1 MILVCVVCVENE
13 RAKARDGR
21 AEPVSKFSGANW
33 DTGGKRFCYHKR
45 DWCVLT
51 LLMPSLLN
59 VMDILAHIIIIL
71 HVLLTTRST
80 DNPPGLMPQFA
91 VCVDVTFSR
100 IDVALGRFSNSA

>member
-1 MILVCVVCVENE
+1 MENE

-21 AEPVSKFSGANW
+21 ADPVSKFSGANW
-33 DTGGKRFCYHKR
+33 DTEGKIFSYHTQ
-45 DWCVLT
+45 DWCILT

-59 VMDILAHIIIIL
+59 VIDILAHIIIIL

-80 DNPPGLMPQFA
+80 DNPPRLTPQSA